1 MAGRTRPTGRA
12 PRSGQVASAFH
23 TQAFRRLS
31 EPLSGVFGAR
41 TAKAFGAVGVHT
53 LDDLMHYTPRDYLY
67 GTQRSDL
74 GALLPG
80 ERAAVLAGVATV
92 GAQPF
97 KGDTRRWR
105 LEAVL
110 TDGRGRLKLIFFG
123 KKYLVD
129 YWQRQLSMGSRGIFV
144 GKIGE
149 FRGELQMSHPDFV
162 MLDDDG
168 RIVGAADEK
177 KTQMAQVV
185 SRGEVIGIYP
195 ARAALPTWQIA
206 ECVAMALDMLA
217 GIDDPLPE
225 QIRAAEELP
234 GLLEAFTMV
243 HQPRSRQDVESGMRR
258 LKFDEALGLQLTMAR
273 RRREAAAH
281 PAAAIAARDD
291 GLLSAFDDRLPFEL
305 TGAQQRVSAEIAAD
319 MASERPMQR
328 LLQGEVGSGK
338 TVVALRA
345 MLAAVDAGYQSVL
358 LAPTEVLAAQHA
370 ATIGS
375 LMGDLADGGTLGA
388 PEQATG
394 VELLTGSVPAAQ
406 RRAILDRIA
415 SGEAGIVIG
424 THALLGDEVRFA
436 GLGLVVIDEQHR
448 FGVEQRARLTTGGAL
463 RPHELVL
470 TATPIPRSVAMTV
483 FGDLEVST
491 LRDLPGGRADV
502 QTTAVLTAEHPT
514 WTGRVW
520 ERLREEVQAGR
531 QGFVVCP
538 RIGGSEGSPPAGAD
552 GAGQPAGAEETYA
565 RLGRRELAGL
575 RLGLLHGRQSAETKA
590 ATMAS
595 FAAGE
600 IDVLVTTTIIEVGV
614 DVPNAS
620 AMIILDADRLG
631 ISQLHQLRGRIGRG
645 RFPGVCLLLSGADPR
660 TASAQRLRDVAATH
674 DGFALAELDLA
685 QRREGDVLG
694 AEQSGTRSSLRLL
707 RALDDADVI
716 ARARRTAD
724 ALAHE
729 PAERLPGGL
738 ADMIRHSE
746 RLSAA
751 EWLERD

>member
-1 MAGRTRPTGRA
+1 VASPFRTRA
-12 PRSGQVASAFH
+12 Y
-23 TQAFRRLS
+23 RRLS

-41 TAKAFGAVGVHT
+41 TAKALAAVGVRT

-74 GALLPG
+74 SALLPG
-80 ERAAVLAGVATV
+80 ERAAVLAGVEFV

-97 KGDTRRWR
+97 KGDARRWR

-110 TDGRGRLKLIFFG
+110 TDGRGQLKLIFFG
-123 KKYLVD
+123 KKHLVD
-129 YWQRQLSMGSRGIFV
+129 YWRRQLSMGVRGIFV

-162 MLDDDG
+162 MLDGDG

-206 ECVAMALDMLA
+206 ECVAMGLDMLT

-225 QIRAAEELP
+225 QIRSGEELP

-258 LKFDEALGLQLTMAR
+258 LKFDEALGLQLTMAY
-273 RRREAAAH
+273 RRREAATH
-281 PAAAIAARDD
+281 EAAAVVPRTD
-291 GLLSAFDDRLPFEL
+291 GLLAAFDARLPFEL
-305 TGAQQRVSAEIAAD
+305 TDAQQRVSAEIGAD

-345 MLAAVDAGYQSVL
+345 MLAAVDAGRQAVL
-358 LAPTEVLAAQHA
+358 LAPTEVLATQHA
-370 ATIGS
+370 ATVDS
-375 LMGDLADGGTLGA
+375 LMGDLAAGGTLAA
-388 PEQATG
+388 PEHATR
-394 VELLTGSVPAAQ
+394 VELLTGSVPTA
-406 RRAILDRIA
+406 RRREILDRIA
-415 SGEAGIVIG
+415 SGEAGIVVG
-424 THALLGDEVRFA
+424 THALLGDDVRFA

-448 FGVEQRARLTTGGAL
+448 FGVEQRARLTAGSRL

-491 LRDLPGGRADV
+491 LQDLPGGRADV

-520 ERLREEVQAGR
+520 ARLREEVRAGR

-538 RIGGSEGSPPAGAD
+538 RIGGSDGPASAGAED
-552 GAGQPAGAEETYA
+552 APETAGAEETYA
-565 RLGRRELAGL
+565 RLAGNELAGL
-575 RLGLLHGRQSAETKA
+575 RLGLLHGRQGNEAKA

-595 FAAGE
+595 FVAGE

-620 AMIILDADRLG
+620 AMVVLDADRFG
-631 ISQLHQLRGRIGRG
+631 VSQLHQLRGRIGRG
-645 RFPGVCLLLSGADPR
+645 GYPGICLLLSATDPR
-660 TASAQRLRDVAATH
+660 TPAAQRLRDVAATR
-674 DGFALAELDLA
+674 DGFVLAELDLA

-694 AEQSGTRSSLRLL
+694 AEQSGSRSSLRLL
-707 RALDDADVI
+707 RVLDDADVI
-716 ARARRTAD
+716 TRARVIAET
-724 ALAHE
+724 LAGT
-729 PAERLPGGL
+729 PAENLPAGP
-738 ADMIRHSE
+738 ADMLRRGQ